1 MPTKVINATLSLI
14 GHSIKE
20 SEKSIVADLK
30 DIKRLQDQINSLWKN
45 LNLLVTDETFKG
57 ELSEL
62 DNKIEEKA
70 NDFENMK
77 QELLAALLNGEW
89 KQCFSEDIKKALSDI
104 NQRYSEINGEL
115 DKKMSQLAQAGA
127 IEEKILQIFIEQ
139 EKKFRT
145 VIHESGK
152 QLKEELDKKME
163 EHGIIDILKIES
175 QTITWEN

>member
-1 MPTKVINATLSLI
+1 MPTVVCKDPHNLVAGYDKAT
-14 GHSIKE
+14 
-20 SEKSIVADLK
+20 VANMQDITDL
-30 DIKRLQDQINSLWKN
+30 QTQIDSLWEN
-45 LNLLVTDETFKG
+45 LKLLVTDEKFK
-57 ELSEL
+57 SEIKLL
-62 DNKIEEKA
+62 DYEIAKNAK
-70 NDFENMK
+70 DFENMK
-77 QELLAALLNGEW
+77 QKLLAALLNGEW

-139 EKKFRT
+139 KKKFRT